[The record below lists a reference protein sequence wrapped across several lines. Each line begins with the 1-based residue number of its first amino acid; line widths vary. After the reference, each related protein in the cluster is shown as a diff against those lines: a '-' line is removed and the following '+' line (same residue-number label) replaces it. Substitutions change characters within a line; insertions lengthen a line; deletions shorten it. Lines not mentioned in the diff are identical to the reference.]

1 MSDEPHYL
9 LVLST
14 CPDQGSANHIAKVVV
29 TEKRAACVN
38 IVPGITSCFFW
49 EGKMDTDDEL
59 LLIMKTTA
67 ENYPAL
73 ETLIKE
79 AHPYELP
86 EIIAVPIRTGHSGYL
101 DWITSNTQS

>member
-1 MSDEPHYL
+1 MSNDPRYL

-14 CPDQGSANHIAKVVV
+14 CPDQSSARHIAEIVV

-49 EGKMDTDDEL
+49 EGKMDTEDEL
-59 LLIMKTTA
+59 LLVMKTTS

-73 ETLIKE
+73 ETLIKDE
-79 AHPYELP
+79 HPYELP
-86 EIIAVPIRTGHSGYL
+86 EIIAVPIRTGLSGYL
-101 DWITSNTQS
+101 DWIVSNTQ